1 MGTIRLKAYQFKSA
15 SNPKSQGKWYPRID
29 HYSTITTREL
39 CQLAAD
45 DSHVE
50 RSEVEYVL
58 RAIVKQIEE
67 LVLYG
72 HTIEIPELGRISIAA
87 DTRTVEDLAEVS
99 VALVERLRLNLRV
112 SKEIRQSLSQVAL
125 RMD

>member
-1 MGTIRLKAYQFKSA
+1 MGTIHLKAYQFKSA

-58 RAIVKQIEE
+58 NAIVKQIEE
-67 LVLYG
+67 LALNG
-72 HTIEIPELGRISIAA
+72 HTIEIPELGHISIAA
-87 DTRTVEDLAEVS
+87 DTRTVENFDEVS
-99 VALVERLRLNLRV
+99 TNLVERLRLNLRV
-112 SKEIRQSLSQVAL
+112 SKEIRESLTHVTL
-125 RMD
+125 RMG